1 MKKILLL
8 ILLLVTCINTAKLYA
23 QKDSTHI
30 GFILANLYSERWHK
44 DMNYFKEKVNTLGG
58 KVTFIDCFD
67 NSEEQLKAAH
77 KLIDLNVD
85 CIVFVPINITDTAI
99 VNASQKAKI
108 PIICYDRFVNSQDID
123 LYVTFDSEG
132 VGRKMARNVADSISE
147 GNILF
152 VSGPTSDFN
161 SSLIRKGVYGELK
174 NYKKKYNI
182 KKVDV
187 NDWSEISA
195 FMTVQDYLSENL
207 FEPDAIICSS
217 DILASGIIYLLEE
230 KGLLGKVLVTGQDG
244 NLNICQQII
253 KGNVLMTVY
262 KSNKILAY
270 AAASVAMKLAKD
282 VDMSGEYSDN
292 FFMNIPS
299 IKMET
304 TVINKDN
311 IDEIMSLLQIY
322 SKEELYELT
331 D

>member
-1 MKKILLL
+1 
-8 ILLLVTCINTAKLYA
+8 
-23 QKDSTHI
+23 
-30 GFILANLYSERWHK
+30 
-44 DMNYFKEKVNTLGG
+44 MNYFEEKVNQLGG

-67 NSEEQLKAAH
+67 NSEEQLKAVH
-77 KLIDLNVD
+77 KLIDLKVD

-99 VNASQKAKI
+99 VNVSHQAKI
-108 PIICYDRFVNSQDID
+108 PIICYDRFVNSQNVD
-123 LYVTFDSEG
+123 LYVTFDSEE
-132 VGRKMARNVADSISE
+132 VGHKMARSVVDNLSE

-161 SSLIRKGVYGELK
+161 STLIRKGVYGELR
-174 NYKKKYNI
+174 NYKENFNI
-182 KKVDV
+182 KKVNV

-195 FMTVQDYLSENL
+195 FMTVQDYVSENQ

-217 DILASGIIYLLEE
+217 DILASGVIYLLEE

-270 AAASVAMKLAKD
+270 STASAAMKLAKD
-282 VDMSGEYSDN
+282 CDVSGMYSDN

-299 IKMET
+299 VKKET

-311 IDEIMSLLQIY
+311 IEEIMSLLDTY
-322 SKEELYELT
+322 SKEELHGIT
-331 D
+331 N